1 MIHHSVSRKTSGH
14 RKAGETAIQT
24 GNCSIRRRRS
34 NEAER
39 TRNVPSYFLIMPI
52 PDEVKNRLVA
62 VQPHDLPGV
71 SLAGRQAMHL
81 TLYSL
86 GELSSRYDE
95 AIRQALAQVKA
106 NAFTITISGVGR
118 FQLGGEPQLLWQGS
132 RAARRYSHCINRLAP
147 PWPLI
152 GFRREER
159 PYVPHI
165 CPWPD
170 CIRPARP
177 MLWSNLEDN
186 KGFVVPS
193 VPLDCFAL
201 YSSIVV
207 DGGAKI
213 SEERRFLS
221 LEMNSHSTRG
231 CLPQLGLCRTNRAL
245 LTGFSSRRWG
255 FDWSRRTRGVPLPFL
270 EDAK

>member
-118 FQLGGEPQLLWQGS
+118 FQLGGEPQLLWAGIESSPPLFALHQSIGTAL
-132 RAARRYSHCINRLAP
+132 AAA
-147 PWPLI
+147 I
-152 GFRREER
+152 GFQREER

-165 CPWPD
+165 TLARLHSPGPPD
-170 CIRPARP
+170 AVERY
-177 MLWSNLEDN
+177 LEDN

-207 DGGAKI
+207 DGAAKFR
-213 SEERRFLS
+213 EEAAF
-221 LEMNSHSTRG
+221 
-231 CLPQLGLCRTNRAL
+231 
-245 LTGFSSRRWG
+245 
-255 FDWSRRTRGVPLPFL
+255 PLIGN
-270 EDAK
+270 E